1 MTVMVSAR
9 NTEPKTLTE
18 FAGSWHHATGAI
30 GSNNMPLHVLF
41 LLTPKQ
47 RNTAQHKQEANS
59 TEQHVTDRTSA
70 RRHTMLFAVLL
81 PRGLPDHVAPPYVPT
96 VPASRSTLKLT
107 NVPTVI
113 AVSLHALVTLPSSL
127 HAVTDLVHVPD
138 RTYIRHHPM
147 LLAMLFPT
155 DHATEHSSTMHG
167 TKRFAVLLTRVSPG
181 HVALRHVPIVLAS
194 RSTVIQPYI
203 STTVTV
209 ALYAQVTQPR
219 SFPAHTMLLGMLAP
233 GGLSELPV
241 GGPLLATPSQA
252 PTAPASRS
260 TLTLADGSVA
270 LFDISSHAPKLL
282 PDSTTALL
290 ISAGATAGLV
300 IRTSFW
306 SRWARKDEFSSQM
319 RGISRRSVR
328 GPFPVL
334 GLALRLPGQRIL

>member
-18 FAGSWHHATGAI
+18 FAGSWHHAIGAI
-30 GSNNMPLHVLF
+30 GSNNMQLHVLF

-47 RNTAQHKQEANS
+47 RNNTPHMQEANS

-70 RRHTMLFAVLL
+70 RRHTVLFAVLL
-81 PRGLPDHVAPPYVPT
+81 PRLPDHVAPPYVPT

-113 AVSLHALVTLPSSL
+113 AVSLHALVTLPSTL
-127 HAVTDLVHVPD
+127 HAMTDLVHVPD

-167 TKRFAVLLTRVSPG
+167 TKRFAVLLTRVSQG

-203 STTVTV
+203 STTVAV

-219 SFPAHTMLLGMLAP
+219 SFPAHTMLLVMLVP

-241 GGPLLATPSQA
+241 GGPLLATQSQA

-300 IRTSFW
+300 IRASFW

-319 RGISRRSVR
+319 RGISRRSVW
-328 GPFPVL
+328 GLFPVL
-334 GLALRLPGQRIL
+334 GLALRLLGQRIL